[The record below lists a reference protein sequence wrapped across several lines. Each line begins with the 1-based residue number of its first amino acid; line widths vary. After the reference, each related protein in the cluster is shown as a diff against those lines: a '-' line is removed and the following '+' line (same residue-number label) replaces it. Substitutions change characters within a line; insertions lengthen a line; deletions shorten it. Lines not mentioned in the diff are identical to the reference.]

1 MIIEYPKSLYMN
13 GDQEAEHIIVHD
25 EKTEK
30 SVRELGFC
38 MMGESPEKAK
48 RTRKVKNDNST
59 SDN

>member
-1 MIIEYPKSLYMN
+1 MIIEYPKSLYMG
-13 GDQEAEHIIVHD
+13 GDQEAAHIIVHD

-48 RTRKVKNDNST
+48 RRKVKNDNST